1 MQYRIGRYSKSFI
14 VILIGLLNLLQV
26 KVYWQSSYF
35 YVIKVDTL
43 DKLVDIN
50 TVSAIIVLSDIIDI
64 VIIERYK
71 S

>member
-1 MQYRIGRYSKSFI
+1 M
-14 VILIGLLNLLQV
+14 
-26 KVYWQSSYF
+26 
-35 YVIKVDTL
+35 L